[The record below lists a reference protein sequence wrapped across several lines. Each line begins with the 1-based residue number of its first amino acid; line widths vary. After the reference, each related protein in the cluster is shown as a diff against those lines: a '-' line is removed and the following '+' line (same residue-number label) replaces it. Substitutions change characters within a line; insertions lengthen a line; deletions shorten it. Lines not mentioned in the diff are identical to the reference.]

1 MKHKIVIRGK
11 DYLFRVPEPDVS
23 EDDFDLMDELMK
35 LAQTVDVETV
45 ATDKNPI
52 IPYVVKFLDTP
63 RLSEDDLFPVGIV
76 EAILIREFSTWMG
89 TQINN
94 YVEGAAGE

>member
-1 MKHKIVIRGK
+1 MKHKFVIRGR

-23 EDDFDLMDELMK
+23 DDDFQLMNELMK
-35 LAQTVDVETV
+35 LTQTVDMEDA
-45 ATDKNPI
+45 ATGKNPI

-63 RLSEDDLFPVGIV
+63 RLSEDDLFPIGMV
-76 EAILIREFSTWMG
+76 EAILIRKFSEWMG

-94 YVEGAAGE
+94 YVEGATGE